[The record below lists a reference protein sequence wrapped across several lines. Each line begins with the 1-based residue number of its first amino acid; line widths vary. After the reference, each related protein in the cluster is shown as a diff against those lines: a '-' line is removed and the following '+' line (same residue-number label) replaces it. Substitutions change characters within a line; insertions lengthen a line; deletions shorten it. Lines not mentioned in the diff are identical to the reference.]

1 MVLEVEIGMQIEACG
16 PGKERLQPMHIHM
29 FRILCTCQAMT
40 SRSMTVVCMLL
51 SCVNLALGDNI
62 SKEFLLVQQVNTPK
76 PRYELALVVS
86 SIPLP

>member
-1 MVLEVEIGMQIEACG
+1 MVLEVEIGMQIQACG

-51 SCVNLALGDNI
+51 SCMNLALVDNI
-62 SKEFLLVQQVNTPK
+62 SKEFLLQQVDTPK